1 MNPDKLKIGKMYA
14 SKSYI
19 CSYDHPKPTNG
30 WRAPA
35 QDIPA
40 NIPFVLLNYSKAI
53 YKSTLLDV
61 ELILDDELIDA
72 KLLTTNG
79 EVRYA
84 RLDAKLMFLVTQP

>member
-19 CSYDHPKPTNG
+19 CSYDHPMPTNG

-53 YKSTLLDV
+53 FKSN
-61 ELILDDELIDA
+61 LINDELIDA
-72 KLLTTNG
+72 TLLTTNG
-79 EVRYA
+79 EVRYT
-84 RLDAKLMFLVTQP
+84 RLSAELMFLVTQP

>member
-1 MNPDKLKIGKMYA
+1 MNHDKLKIGKMYA

-40 NIPFVLLNYSKAI
+40 NIPFVLLNYSKVI
-53 YKSTLLDV
+53 FKSTL
-61 ELILDDELIDA
+61 IDDELIDA
-72 KLLTTNG
+72 TLLTTNG

-84 RLDAKLMFLVTQP
+84 RLNAKLMFLVTQP

>member
-1 MNPDKLKIGKMYA
+1 MYA

-53 YKSTLLDV
+53 YKSTL
-61 ELILDDELIDA
+61 IDDELIDA
-72 KLLTTNG
+72 TLLTTNG

-84 RLDAKLMFLVTQP
+84 RLNAKLMFLVTQP